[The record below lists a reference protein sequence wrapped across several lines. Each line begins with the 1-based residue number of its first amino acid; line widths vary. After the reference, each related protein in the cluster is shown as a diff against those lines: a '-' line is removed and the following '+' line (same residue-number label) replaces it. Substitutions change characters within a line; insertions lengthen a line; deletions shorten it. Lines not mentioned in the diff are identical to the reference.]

1 MIKDPSDIYVFRVTQ
16 KNEPSIILA
25 AVDENQY
32 ELWHAAFKRAKLM
45 HLNSPSIDEKP
56 YLSLLGVV
64 DDQADGDEDTV
75 GYERPE
81 SVVSFLYI
89 YKMNLHQTNWYKY
102 YSVIEKPLS
111 KFSLHIYLRLKRI
124 PFILGKKFNFF

>member
-1 MIKDPSDIYVFRVTQ
+1 MIKDPCDIYVFRVTQ

-45 HLNSPSIDEKP
+45 HLNSPTNADEKP
-56 YLSLLGVV
+56 YVSLQGAIE
-64 DDQADGDEDTV
+64 DQADGDEDTV

-81 SVVSFLYI
+81 SVVS
-89 YKMNLHQTNWYKY
+89 Y
-102 YSVIEKPLS
+102 YY
-111 KFSLHIYLRLKRI
+111 YLRMFAKESLSSLSYEL
-124 PFILGKKFNFF
+124 PLTEGSFFLAKHLQEGALWN